1 MLFWG
6 LCADDNIQIKEE
18 VSQEEGVA
26 SRRKEVPSFGLLGAS
41 GVRERGVATVPDTD
55 SSN

>member
-6 LCADDNIQIKEE
+6 LCADDNMQIKEE
-18 VSQEEGVA
+18 VRQEEGA
-26 SRRKEVPSFGLLGAS
+26 AARRKEVPSFGLLGAP
-41 GVRERGVATVPDTD
+41 GIRERGVATVPDTD